1 MLKYSGPHSWVPL
14 LTWTYEDIRKLTRL
28 KKSESHIV
36 GIQFPVAFRE
46 VVLKREGMLVVQ
58 LPLIVLDASLRRLHS
73 TASVGSF

>member
-1 MLKYSGPHSWVPL
+1 LGAPLDLDMLICVLGVFSKTHS
-14 LTWTYEDIRKLTRL
+14 L

-36 GIQFPVAFRE
+36 GFQFPVAFRE

-73 TASVGSF
+73 TASVGRY